1 MKFYSGGVS
10 RNLREG
16 VQFFW
21 VIEKDFSRGISDIEI
36 VAAIESRL
44 MKKSKSTVSSGSS
57 LCPVPSLLRA
67 WPGVIDPARFK
78 TIPFRKIHE
87 PHGWLGNMSRHPLR
101 VPRTP
106 QGVLFPTCEHYFQ
119 CERFNDPK
127 IRQSILSKGSPMSCK
142 MVAKNKRL
150 NMVVAERTEEDLEI
164 MRRTIRL
171 KLENHPVLLKNLLA
185 LPADAV
191 IIEDSSKRGGK
202 SAVFWGMQLRDG
214 VWTGENWLGRL
225 WMELRL
231 SLDGIRATAG
241 SGSVQNRSELPP
253 S

>member
-1 MKFYSGGVS
+1 MGGS
-10 RNLREG
+10 
-16 VQFFW
+16 FFW

-36 VAAIESRL
+36 EGEIKSRL

-57 LCPVPSLLRA
+57 LSPIPGLLRA

-78 TIPFRKIHE
+78 TIPFRKINE

-119 CERFNDPK
+119 CERFNAPK
-127 IRQSILSKGSPMSCK
+127 IRQNILSVGSPMSCK
-142 MVAKNKRL
+142 MIAKKNRL
-150 NMVVAERTEEDLEI
+150 NMVVVERTEEDLEI

-202 SAVFWGMQLRDG
+202 SAVFWGMHLRNG
-214 VWTGENWLGRL
+214 VWKGENWLGRL

-231 SLDGIRATAG
+231 SLAGLSAMAG
-241 SGSVQNRSELPP
+241 SGSDQNRSELPP
-253 S
+253 L

>member
-1 MKFYSGGVS
+1 
-10 RNLREG
+10 
-16 VQFFW
+16 
-21 VIEKDFSRGISDIEI
+21 
-36 VAAIESRL
+36 
-44 MKKSKSTVSSGSS
+44 
-57 LCPVPSLLRA
+57 
-67 WPGVIDPARFK
+67 VIDPARFK
-78 TIPFRKIHE
+78 TIPFRKIDE

-119 CERFNDPK
+119 CERFIDPK
-127 IRQSILSKGSPMSCK
+127 IRQNILSKGSPMSCK
-142 MVAKNKRL
+142 MVAKNNRL
-150 NMVVAERTEEDLEI
+150 NMVVVERSEEDLEI

-191 IIEDSSKRGGK
+191 IIEDSSNRSGK

-214 VWTGENWLGRL
+214 VWKGENWLGRL

-231 SLDGIRATAG
+231 SLAGPSATAG
-241 SGSVQNRSELPP
+241 SGSEQNRSELPP